1 MTKEQFSLLLSE
13 NNLMLSQNQF
23 NQLDQYFHL
32 LIEKNK
38 VMNLTGITEEGEVYE
53 KHFYDSLLFTFSA
66 FFKKEGASLIDVGS
80 GAGFPG
86 LVIAICYPNLDVT
99 LLEPLG
105 KRCNFLNEVITAL
118 KLTNVNVVNM
128 RSEDYAQ
135 TNREKYDFCV
145 SRAVARLNILLELM
159 MPLIKVGGIF
169 IALKGDKGD
178 EELLEAAN
186 ALKKLSGTVI
196 EKQEVTL
203 PTNHDK
209 RINIFVKKEKATANI
224 YPRLYA
230 KIKKK
235 PL

>member
-1 MTKEQFSLLLSE
+1 MTREQFSLLLSE
-13 NNLMLSQNQF
+13 NNLILSQNQL

-53 KHFYDSLLFTFSA
+53 KHFYDSLLFTFFD

-86 LVIAICYPNLDVT
+86 LVLAICYPNLDVT

-105 KRCNFLNEVITAL
+105 KRCNFLNEVITTL
-118 KLTNVNVVNM
+118 ELTNVKVVNM

-224 YPRLYA
+224 YPRLYS